1 MSLEENK
8 AIIRKLMEG
17 VYKQNLA
24 VIDGLVA
31 PDFVEHTL
39 QLKGSESMKQ
49 TVTMLLKGFPDLH
62 VSIEDIAAEADKVW
76 DRVKVTGTHKGE
88 YYGIAPTG
96 KKMTFTGVRIW
107 RIIDGKV
114 AERTSV
120 YDFLDLYKQLGVIKY
135 TEKGKK
141 LYPDD
146 E

>member
-1 MSLEENK
+1 
-8 AIIRKLMEG
+8 MEG

-49 TVTMLLKGFPDLH
+49 TVTMLFKGFPDLH
-62 VSIEDIAAEADKVW
+62 VTIEDIAAEADKVW
-76 DRVKVTGTHKGE
+76 DRVTVTGTHTGE
-88 YYGIAPTG
+88 YHGIAPTG
-96 KKMTFTGVRIW
+96 KKITFTGVRIW

-114 AERTSV
+114 VERTSV
-120 YDFLDLYKQLGVIKY
+120 YDFLDFYKQIGAIKY

-141 LYPDD
+141 LFPEDVS
-146 E
+146 